1 MTNGGDRH
9 HGPAGKPK
17 PVAKKSKTEAAKAK
31 LKRKNLLPK
40 ALAGETNR
48 QQGEP

>member
-9 HGPAGKPK
+9 HGGSGK
-17 PVAKKSKTEAAKAK
+17 KKSGEKSKPRDPQAK

-40 ALAGETNR
+40 ALAGQAKR
-48 QQGEP
+48 

>member
-9 HGPAGKPK
+9 HGVTGKKKTGTEKPK
-17 PVAKKSKTEAAKAK
+17 DAKAK

-40 ALAGETNR
+40 ALAGAAKR
-48 QQGEP
+48 